1 MKNFDIVTI
10 VCIIAVIY
18 MVVGSVIFI
27 LKQLKYNLKFTVV
40 IFISVVLGLAFICCR
55 NYFENFQ
62 PERKVENFYQEMIK
76 TFPDMNEGDTPSA
89 EKFFAVSG
97 DEGIFY

>member
-1 MKNFDIVTI
+1 MKSFDPVAV

-18 MVVGSVIFI
+18 MAAGSGIFI
-27 LKQLKYNLKFTVV
+27 LRQLKYHLKFTVV

-62 PERKVENFYQEMIK
+62 PERKVKNFYQEMIK
-76 TFPDMNEGDTPSA
+76 TFPDMNGEDAPSA

-97 DEGIFY
+97 DEDIFY